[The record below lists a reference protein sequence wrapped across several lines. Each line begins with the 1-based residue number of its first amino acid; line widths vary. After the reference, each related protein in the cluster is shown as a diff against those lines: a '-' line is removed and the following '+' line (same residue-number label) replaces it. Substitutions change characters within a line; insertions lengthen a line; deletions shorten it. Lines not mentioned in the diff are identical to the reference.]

1 MKRHSPKRARESPPS
16 LSHKKLKKNS
26 IQQSFPKK
34 ELEMKKFGPTA
45 IAGGIAAYLGY
56 KYLDDKL
63 LLSNVSFLLSLRFF
77 ATTHEKNTGSRVFLE
92 RTETSEN
99 GKSCRQCR
107 RYLVQYIE
115 FKS

>member
-77 ATTHEKNTGSRVFLE
+77 ATTHEKKYRISRFP
-92 RTETSEN
+92 
-99 GKSCRQCR
+99 
-107 RYLVQYIE
+107 
-115 FKS
+115 